1 MPVETERW
9 RNTPFAKHMAQAV
22 PLQSSDA
29 DNRRYLPDEVFET
42 EEAATAAVR
51 HSAAC
56 PARAKARRL
65 GAVPRKDGACIGQV
79 QTVPAA
85 GNAYEIDF
93 SIDDGLVK
101 QGYAS
106 EAVRLCVSKP
116 AGRRCDKSQSRA
128 GSKTKAGPGNP

>member
-1 MPVETERW
+1 MPR
-9 RNTPFAKHMAQAV
+9 PSQGPQA
-22 PLQSSDA
+22 
-29 DNRRYLPDEVFET
+29 
-42 EEAATAAVR
+42 
-51 HSAAC
+51 C
-56 PARAKARRL
+56 
-65 GAVPRKDGACIGQV
+65 AVPRKDGACIGHV

-116 AGRRCDKSQSRA
+116 AGRRCAKSQSRT
-128 GSKTKAGPGNP
+128 GGKTKAGSENP

>member
-1 MPVETERW
+1 MQVETERW
-9 RNTPFAKHMAQAV
+9 RITPFAKHMAQAL

-29 DNRRYLPDEVFET
+29 DNRRNLPDEVFET
-42 EEAATAAVR
+42 EEAAAATVE
-51 HSAAC
+51 HPAAC
-56 PARAKARRL
+56 PSSDQNPQAC
-65 GAVPRKDGACIGQV
+65 AVLRKDGACIGHV

-85 GNAYEIDF
+85 GNAYEIGF
-93 SIDDGLVK
+93 PIGAGCTK

-128 GSKTKAGPGNP
+128 GSKTKAGSGNP